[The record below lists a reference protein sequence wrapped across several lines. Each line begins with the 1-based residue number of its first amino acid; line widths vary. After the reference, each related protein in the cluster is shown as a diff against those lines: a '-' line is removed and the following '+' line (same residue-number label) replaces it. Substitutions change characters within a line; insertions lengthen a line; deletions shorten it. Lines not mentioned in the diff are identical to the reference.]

1 MLKRQPYQQQK
12 NTILRGLAGLFIL
25 PHYLAKLNQKGIEQG
40 TPRKPN
46 TESSLICQHEMID
59 EMSVENAAGSSSGI
73 WCGSDGLRLEIVPVS
88 SAAVFL

>member
-40 TPRKPN
+40 TPRKPI
-46 TESSLICQHEMID
+46 TESSLIYQHEMID
-59 EMSVENAAGSSSGI
+59 EMSDENAAGSSSGI
-73 WCGSDGLRLEIVPVS
+73 WCGSTEPRIEIAPVF
-88 SAAVFL
+88 SAAICA